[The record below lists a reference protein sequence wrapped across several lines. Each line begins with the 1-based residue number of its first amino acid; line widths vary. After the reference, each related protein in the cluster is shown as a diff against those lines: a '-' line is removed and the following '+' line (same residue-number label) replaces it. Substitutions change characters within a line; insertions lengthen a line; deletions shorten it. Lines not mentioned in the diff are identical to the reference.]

1 VILTSLVVERN
12 DWARALVGRPGVH
25 VAGRLQA
32 VLDVVDGLIAE
43 PAAVGAALHRLA
55 PS

>member
-1 VILTSLVVERN
+1 
-12 DWARALVGRPGVH
+12 

-32 VLDVVDGLIAE
+32 VLDVVDHLIEE